1 MDLLGNMDRQDLM
14 VHQETEAHQDCL
26 DPMGRQECEGLR
38 VLRERE
44 ENLAN
49 LARWVPPVPQVFK
62 VHLDPLVSEENGESP
77 ALWDLRVLP
86 ASEGERET
94 RDLLVTPAS
103 RVYPDQ
109 QDHR

>member
-1 MDLLGNMDRQDLM
+1 MDLLGNMDRLDLM

-26 DPMGRQECEGLR
+26 DPMGRQEYEGLR

-62 VHLDPLVSEENGESP
+62 VHRDPSVSVESEGSL

-86 ASEGERET
+86 ASEVERET
-94 RDLLVTPAS
+94 RDLQVTRES
-103 RVYPDQ
+103 REYPDLL
-109 QDHR
+109 DLR

>member
-1 MDLLGNMDRQDLM
+1 MDLLGNMDRLDLM
-14 VHQETEAHQDCL
+14 VHQETEVHQDFQ
-26 DPMGRQECEGLR
+26 DPMGRPECEGLR

-62 VHLDPLVSEENGESP
+62 VHQDLSVNEESGESP

-94 RDLLVTPAS
+94 RDLLVTPVS
-103 RVYPDQ
+103 RVYPDLR
-109 QDHR
+109 DLR

>member
-26 DPMGRQECEGLR
+26 DPMGRQEYEGLR

-62 VHLDPLVSEENGESP
+62 VHQDLSVNEESGESP

-94 RDLLVTPAS
+94 RDLLVTPVS
-103 RVYPDQ
+103 RVYPDLR
-109 QDHR
+109 DLR